1 MSSGELSGYL
11 FQEGSDS
18 EEWSSS
24 FKGSWNYMNMWMNG
38 WVAETAEVSFKQKQE
53 KYVGHIAK
61 SEGGERSFSSI
72 LCSSMQFE
80 DVYKSE

>member
-1 MSSGELSGYL
+1 
-11 FQEGSDS
+11 
-18 EEWSSS
+18 
-24 FKGSWNYMNMWMNG
+24 MNG

-61 SEGGERSFSSI
+61 SEGGERGFSSI